1 MLEILTTG
9 EKRSVTTSMKKT
21 YERFFQ
27 NHNASDFVT
36 KEELKQ
42 TFYNQWIK
50 ESAEQKSAW
59 CKTTKYQDNPDFYT
73 SLVSKI
79 EELLQVELKNMP
91 NPKLRVGIVKAKK
104 IKAIRSK
111 KKRIQKKH
119 SLL

>member
-1 MLEILTTG
+1 MLDLLTTG

-27 NHNASDFVT
+27 NHSINDFVT

-42 TFYNQWIK
+42 TFFKQWIK
-50 ESAEQKSAW
+50 ESLEQKSAW
-59 CKTTKYQDNPDFYT
+59 NKTTKYHENPDFYT
-73 SLVSKI
+73 SLETKI
-79 EELLQVELKNMP
+79 EELLYTELKNIP
-91 NPKLRVGIVKAKK
+91 NLKSRVGIVKAKK

-119 SLL
+119 SML